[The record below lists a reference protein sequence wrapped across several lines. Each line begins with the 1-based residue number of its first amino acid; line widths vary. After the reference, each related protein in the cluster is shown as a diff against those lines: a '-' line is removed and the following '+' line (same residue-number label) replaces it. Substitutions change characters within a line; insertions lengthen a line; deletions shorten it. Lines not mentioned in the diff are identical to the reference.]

1 LVDQGSEFSKLV
13 PLRLIRPHIFVLA
26 GKAQKFYSQMAV
38 KVSQGNHKLSGQP
51 QPVALTPQNHGSP
64 KVKAD

>member
-1 LVDQGSEFSKLV
+1 LLAQGSEFSKLV

-26 GKAQKFYSQMAV
+26 GKAQKFHSQMAV
-38 KVSQGNHKLSGQP
+38 KVSQGNHKLSRQR
-51 QPVALTPQNHGSP
+51 QLVDLNLQNYVSP